1 MVVTFGVT
9 MVAALAFA
17 NCCIQKP
24 MFILLNQAKEILS
37 CAAESALFKK
47 PIKSTNSH
55 IKSLC
60 SIVFSVCSVCVNR
73 IFRRHAHT
81 YYLKYTSHTIRTK
94 EVLFDAS
101 DCSDDKPFLCA
112 CMHAFMGV

>member
-9 MVAALAFA
+9 MVVAK
-17 NCCIQKP
+17 CCIQKP

-94 EVLFDAS
+94 VLFDAS